1 MHATAHG
8 QTWCADH
15 VLTPCASVRVTY
27 SIGRANTI
35 VSDPQD
41 LETEKSHLTQALK
54 TCGYSQ
60 WAINKATC
68 PRSPNNKPSTGAK
81 SKGLVVLPYIKDLLE
96 ALRRIFMSHDIFSC
110 TR

>member
-1 MHATAHG
+1 MVHSYGVPQYPIVTPNNP
-8 QTWCADH
+8 TCIEESRL
-15 VLTPCASVRVTY
+15 LTK
-27 SIGRANTI
+27 ANTI

-81 SKGLVVLPYIKDLLE
+81 SKGLVVLPYIKDLSE